1 MKQILFYSL
10 LAVTPLLAATT
21 PPDPATKTGDV
32 EPIPVQESAIAKWR
46 EARFGMFIHWG
57 PVSLTNQEISWS
69 RGSKSLPVEKYD
81 ALYQQFDPEKFNA
94 DAWVA
99 VAKAA
104 GMKYIVLTCK
114 HHDGFC
120 LWDTKQTDYN
130 IMHTPFKRDVVKE
143 LSAACKNQGV
153 AFGCYYSTCD
163 WRNPDFPLTSPGGKT
178 VREKSD
184 LDRYTAYLK
193 AQVTELLQNYGPL
206 FTLWFD
212 VPERFDRN
220 RGQGVI
226 NMARTIQP
234 DIVIDDRTGA
244 PGDYSTPE
252 QKLGSFNLTRPWE
265 SCMTVSAHN
274 QWAWGGDKDGVK
286 PLEKILFMLINC
298 AGGDGNMLLNVGP
311 RPTGEIDAEQAAR
324 LKEVGDWLA
333 KNGESIYGT
342 RGGPYTP
349 TPDYAAT
356 RAGHTIYLHILKWNG
371 DTAVLPPLPVEIIS
385 SSLLVGKG
393 KATVTSTPDK
403 LTIQVDPKDQQS
415 VDTIIKLQVKGAAL
429 DLAPIKPAK
438 A

>member
-1 MKQILFYSL
+1 MPI
-10 LAVTPLLAATT
+10 LAVANSSASDAKQGAL
-21 PPDPATKTGDV
+21 
-32 EPIPVQESAIAKWR
+32 EPIPVQEAAIGKWR
-46 EARFGMFIHWG
+46 DARFGMFIHWG
-57 PVSLTNQEISWS
+57 PVSLTDQEISWS
-69 RGSKSLPVEKYD
+69 RGSKNLPVEKYD

-143 LSAACKNQGV
+143 LSTACKKGGM

-163 WRNPDFPLTSPGGKT
+163 WHNPDFPLTSPGGRT
-178 VREKSD
+178 VREHAD
-184 LDRYTAYLK
+184 LEKYTDYLK

-212 VPERFDRN
+212 VPEGFDRN
-220 RGQGVI
+220 RGQSVI

-244 PGDYSTPE
+244 SGDYSTPE
-252 QKLGSFNLTRPWE
+252 QKIGGFDMTRPWE

-274 QWAWGGDKDGVK
+274 HWAWGGDRDGVK
-286 PLEKILFMLINC
+286 PLSQILLMLINC

-324 LKEVGDWLA
+324 LKDVGGWLA
-333 KNGESIYGT
+333 INGESIYGT
-342 RGGPYTP
+342 RGGPFIP
-349 TPDYAAT
+349 TSNYAST
-356 RAGHTIYLHILKWNG
+356 RKESTIYLHILKWNG
-371 DTAVLPPLPVEIIS
+371 DTAVLPPLPGEIVS

-393 KATVTSTPDK
+393 TATVTSAPNK
-403 LTIQVDPKDQQS
+403 LTIKVAPNDQQP
-415 VDTIIKLQVKGAAL
+415 VDTIIKLVMKGSAL
-429 DLAPIKPAK
+429 DIAPIKPSNV
-438 A
+438 